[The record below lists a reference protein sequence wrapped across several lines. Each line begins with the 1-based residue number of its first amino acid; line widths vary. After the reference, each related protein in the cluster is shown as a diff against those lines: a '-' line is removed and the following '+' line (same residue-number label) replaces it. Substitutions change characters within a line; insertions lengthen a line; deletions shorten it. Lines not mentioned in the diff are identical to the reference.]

1 MSTDHNKKLPKDA
14 WSSGVIQP
22 KYGWIYGSADNLGGH
37 TFTYRNINE
46 PKKASSQTLNPS
58 GGYET
63 TEYDDDRKEI
73 KAVLNVGEIRQYT
86 GGGYST
92 HITGSIDQSSES
104 TMRTTVTGD
113 IGVQGGKNMFS
124 AVAENKLEGSKNAF
138 NYTVGASES
147 KNFTTSRGDT
157 VHDHSGS
164 DHKNIDG
171 DVVHSVKGN
180 KVTIVQTGDHAIQ
193 VLGGNLDTQIAQK
206 MRQYS
211 GGEMLIESVES
222 ITFKVGQTT
231 FTIGAS
237 GMSFNTNTPIVM
249 NTSSYINM
257 TAGQEVNIQGSQT
270 KIQGGGIN
278 APPTT
283 FG

>member
-1 MSTDHNKKLPKDA
+1 MATDHNKKLPKDA

-22 KYGWIYGSADNLGGH
+22 KYGWVYGSADNLGGH
-37 TFTYRNINE
+37 SFVYRNINE
-46 PKKASSQTLNPS
+46 PKKASSQTLTPS

-63 TEYDDDRKEI
+63 TEFDDDRKEI
-73 KAVLNVGEIRQYT
+73 KAVLHVGEMRQYT

-92 HITGSIDQSSES
+92 HITGSLDQSSDS

-147 KNFTTSRGDT
+147 KNFSTSRGDT

-171 DVVHSVKGN
+171 DVVHSVKGS
-180 KVTIVQTGDHAIQ
+180 KVTIIQTGDYAIQ
-193 VLGGNLDTQIAQK
+193 VLGGNIDRQIAQK
-206 MRQYS
+206 LREYA
-211 GGEMLIESVES
+211 GGDILIESAES
-222 ITFKVGQTT
+222 ITFKVGGTAIT
-231 FTIGAS
+231 LGGA
-237 GMSFNTNTPIVM
+237 GMTFNTDTPIQI
-249 NTSSYINM
+249 NTSSHINM
-257 TAGQEVNIQGSQT
+257 TAGEPINLQGSQT
-270 KIQGGGIN
+270 NIQGGGMI

-283 FG
+283 FR